1 LRGGIIL
8 NKLWLLIF
16 ALGKI
21 MKLVLPLII
30 ILFTFFTVNFSVHAA
45 QGNFAATISTMK
57 VSQQSSKQQVRVKST
72 AQAAQLAKRKFGGK
86 VLKVQSKS
94 AGYRVKLI
102 KKDGHIISVFVNAN
116 SGTVS
121 GR

>member
-1 LRGGIIL
+1 
-8 NKLWLLIF
+8 
-16 ALGKI
+16 